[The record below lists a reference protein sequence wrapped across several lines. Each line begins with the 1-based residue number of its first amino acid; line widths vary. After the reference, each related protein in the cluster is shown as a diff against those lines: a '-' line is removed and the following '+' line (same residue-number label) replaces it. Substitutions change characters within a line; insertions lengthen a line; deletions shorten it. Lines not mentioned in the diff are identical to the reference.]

1 MAVDVLVGSGS
12 DGDSGGDPECE
23 AMEARLRRHARVD
36 AETAWAVAH
45 FESSGAWQRSGAGSA
60 KAWIMHQ
67 LHLSSPEAGRHIA
80 RGRALRHLPVV
91 EAAFGEGAITGDHV
105 AVLMAL
111 DHGATKEPLHRQE
124 QLLVDLARTLTFEEF
139 KRKIDYW
146 ALHYDPDGTTEAAEE
161 RRHRR
166 GAYLVRG
173 LDGTWV
179 GRMNL
184 DDVSGTIVN
193 NELERL
199 EQLLFEADRAEATE
213 RLGRRPLTSELI
225 RTPAQRRADAILE
238 MALRSGSMPEDAQRP
253 APTFNVHVGWESLH
267 GVLSELE
274 GGPIVPTGQLLS
286 WLEGA
291 DIVRIR
297 HDPEGP
303 VTLSHT
309 TRLAEVTIR
318 CLEQAVFDR
327 PDRKE
332 CPHTDRYFT
341 GATRRAIEI
350 RDRHC
355 THPYC
360 DRPARYCQ
368 VDHIKPY
375 TQGGQTTQ
383 DNGRLPCGFH
393 NRWYY
398 THHQRFGPTTD
409 PGPDLDPRPPL
420 RE

>member
-1 MAVDVLVGSGS
+1 MKAILQ
-12 DGDSGGDPECE
+12 EK
-23 AMEARLRRHARVD
+23 ARMDARVAREV
-36 AETAWAVAH
+36 AEFEASRAWLSVGACSASAWMRH
-45 FESSGAWQRSGAGSA
+45 ECHMSGA
-60 KAWIMHQ
+60 
-67 LHLSSPEAGRHIA
+67 EAGRLVH
-80 RGRALRHLPVV
+80 RGRALSHLPLI
-91 EAAFGEGAITGDHV
+91 ERAFSAGAITGDHV
-105 AVLMAL
+105 ALLLAL
-111 DHGATKEPLHRQE
+111 DTGATREPLRRQE
-124 QLLVDLARTLTFEEF
+124 QLVVDLALHHTFAEF
-139 KRKIDYW
+139 KHLLEYW
-146 ALHYDPDGTTEAAEE
+146 QRCADPDGTTEAAEQ
-161 RRHRR
+161 RRNRR
-166 GAYLVRG
+166 DAYLVRG
-173 LDGTWV
+173 MDGTWV

-199 EQLLFEADRAEATE
+199 EQLLFDADRIEATA
-213 RLGRRPLTSELI
+213 RLGRTPLPSELL
-225 RTPAQRRADAILE
+225 RTPAQRRADAVVW
-238 MALRSGSMPEDAQRP
+238 MARRSGSRTEASAKPVP
-253 APTFNVHVGWESLH
+253 LFNVHVGWESLH

-274 GGPIVPTGQLLS
+274 DGTPVPATELLS

-383 DNGRLPCGFH
+383 DNGRLLCGFH

-409 PGPDLDPRPPL
+409 PGPDPDPRPPL